1 MTTEKIRVKKEINL
15 YVNEMFRVA
24 EMFNEQGLKLDAVL
38 IKDTLCK
45 FVGVRCISELNLH
58 GSDMFT
64 DGTIAV
70 VKSQDDQK
78 WYTAWYELK
87 DSYVSNEFKNWK
99 LVKETKEYK

>member
-38 IKDTLCK
+38 IKNTLCE
-45 FVGVRCISELNLH
+45 FVGVRRISELNLH
-58 GSDMFT
+58 GGDMFT
-64 DGTIAV
+64 YGTIAV

-78 WYTAWYELK
+78 YYTAWYELV
-87 DSYVSNEFKNWK
+87 DCYVSNEFKNWK

>member
-1 MTTEKIRVKKEINL
+1 
-15 YVNEMFRVA
+15 
-24 EMFNEQGLKLDAVL
+24 
-38 IKDTLCK
+38 
-45 FVGVRCISELNLH
+45 
-58 GSDMFT
+58 MFT

-87 DSYVSNEFKNWK
+87 DCYVSNEFKNWK